1 MALVFAV
8 ARGCNSLVDTEEQ
21 TPTININR
29 RRPIPVRRE
38 VRLVLMDLRAR
49 GLRVRQS
56 GSSLAE
62 HFCRPQADTRA
73 GLPAQTAAWLAA
85 RRATQERVAPM
96 PIQRPTTRMPAV
108 VEVVTADLADL
119 VVTRGIRT

>member
-8 ARGCNSLVDTEEQ
+8 GLGCNSLADMEGQ
-21 TPTININR
+21 TPTINISR

-38 VRLVLMDLRAR
+38 VRLGLMDLRAR
-49 GLRVRQS
+49 ALRVRQS
-56 GSSLAE
+56 GLSLAE
-62 HFCRPQADTRA
+62 HFCRPQLDIRA

-85 RRATQERVAPM
+85 HRATQERAAPM
-96 PIQRPTTRMPAV
+96 PIQRPTIRMPAE